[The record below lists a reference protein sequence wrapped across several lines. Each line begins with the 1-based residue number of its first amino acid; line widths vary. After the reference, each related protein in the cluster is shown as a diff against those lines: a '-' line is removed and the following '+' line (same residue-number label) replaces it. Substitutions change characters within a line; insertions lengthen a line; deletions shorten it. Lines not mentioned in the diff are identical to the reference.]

1 VGKIILDEKLNN
13 IDRALESDD
22 LRKAESLI
30 TRLLKTGVS
39 DDERAQ
45 VLLRRARTR
54 FLRQHS
60 EDALAD
66 IELAK
71 EYFPPIQELAY
82 TKALLGDIYFAK
94 FMLAEVGFADRADT
108 ERASEYYNQV
118 LENHPHFRQRG
129 WVHYQRGCL
138 YLTENKFE
146 KAIQDFH
153 AGLEHDNIPDFLH
166 TFCYERLGFAHLDQR
181 NPKTALHYLDK
192 ALSTYPQGKNA
203 AHLVMIHML
212 RSRTLRMM
220 ENYEEALKAASEALK
235 SLDTAAPNYKEAFLE
250 AHLAMGEILANMPE
264 REAEAIEHLIQ
275 YLQNS
280 KRPLGVDVTWSR
292 VYETLGELSL
302 RLSRHEQAIEAF
314 NAALSF
320 NPYHPLELNV
330 RYNIARSYYRMKA
343 YEKAIAV
350 IKQMQDIA
358 DEKITD
364 YRVYYVLG
372 NSYFALERYDDAAQA
387 YREATTYVPPNSKVI
402 QKIQAYL
409 RFSEEHA
416 F

>member
-1 VGKIILDEKLNN
+1 MDEKLHD
-13 IDRALESDD
+13 IDRAFEADD

-30 TRLLKTGVS
+30 GRLLKTGIS

-66 IELAK
+66 IELAR
-71 EYFPPIQELAY
+71 EYFPPIRELAY

-108 ERASEYYNQV
+108 DRAYEYYNQV
-118 LENHPHFRQRG
+118 LQNYPHYRQRG

-138 YLTENKFE
+138 HLTENNFE
-146 KAIQDFH
+146 KAVQDFH
-153 AGLEHDNIPDFLH
+153 AGLEYDNIPDFLH
-166 TFCYERLGFAHLDQR
+166 TFCYERLGFVYLDHRDPEQ
-181 NPKTALHYLDK
+181 AMHYLDK
-192 ALSTYPQGKNA
+192 ALATYPPGKNA

-212 RSRTLRMM
+212 RSRALRMI
-220 ENYEEALKAASEALK
+220 ENYEEALQAASEALK

-250 AHLAMGEILANMPE
+250 AHLAMGEILANMPD

-275 YLQNS
+275 FLQNS

-292 VYETLGELSL
+292 VYETLGDLSL

-320 NPYHPLELNV
+320 NPYHPMELNV

-343 YEKAIAV
+343 YEKAIGV
-350 IKQMQDIA
+350 IKQMHDIA

-372 NSYFALERYDDAAQA
+372 NSYFALERYDEAVSA
-387 YREATTYVPPNSKVI
+387 YREAATYVPPNSKVVD
-402 QKIQAYL
+402 KIQAYL
-409 RFSEEHA
+409 RFSEQHA